1 MDQVKVYSYL
11 RFSDPRQSTGTSIER
26 QTQYARQ
33 WAAVHGLK
41 LDESLSLRDEGLS
54 AYHQK
59 HIKQGALGTFLEAV
73 QDGLIAEGSVLIV
86 ESLDRLSRAEPILA
100 QGQLSLII
108 NAGITVVTASDNKE
122 YNREKLKANPMDLVY
137 SLLVMIRAHEESD
150 IKSKRVKAAL
160 KSRLKGW
167 IDGTYRGRIAA
178 GSTPQ
183 WLSWSTDHW
192 EVITDRAQAYQ
203 IAVKLYRQGK
213 TSKSIIFHLKNLGLA
228 MNENGLPKPNN
239 LATLL
244 RNPAL
249 TGVKI
254 VSVDGEKFELNDY
267 YPALISNRD
276 RKSLFLPRH
285 KRHRKPDD
293 IASVVTGSKLLR
305 CGYCDSAVVGG
316 NSLQRKRRP
325 NGTPQDGH
333 RRLHCC
339 GNNKP
344 KRRRCTTSA
353 SCSVVPVENAI
364 MAYCSH
370 SQSLQP
376 SHEAPNTTL
385 HENWAQLM
393 DGVNSLDFDAREM
406 AQYLIKETFQKII
419 IYMNGFTPT
428 KANGPIHTQPP
439 IDLTLIPK
447 HGEPKS
453 LHINRKTGEWVID
466 NSTINQSHSVA
477 VFHQAVESDEST
489 NSDT

>member
-11 RFSDPRQSTGTSIER
+11 RFSDPRQSTGTSIDR

-33 WAAVHGLK
+33 WAERYGLQ
-41 LDESLSLRDEGLS
+41 LDDALSLRDEGLS

-73 QDGLIAEGSVLIV
+73 KDGLIAEGSFLIV

-100 QGQLSLII
+100 QGQLALII
-108 NAGITVVTASDNKE
+108 NSGITVVTACDNKE
-122 YNREKLKANPMDLVY
+122 YNRERLRINPMDLVY

-160 KSRLKGW
+160 KTRLKEW
-167 IDGTYRGRIAA
+167 INGTYRGRIAA

-183 WLSWSTDHW
+183 WLNWSDDHW
-192 EVITDRAQAYQ
+192 QIIEDRAKAYQ

-213 TSKSIIFHLKNLGLA
+213 TSKSIIRHLKNLGLV
-228 MNENGLPKPNN
+228 MNGNGLPKPNN

-254 VSVDGEKFELNDY
+254 VSVDGERFELDGY
-267 YPALISNRD
+267 YPALISSRD
-276 RKSLFLPRH
+276 RKALFLPRH
-285 KRHRKPDD
+285 KRHRKPED
-293 IASVVTGSKLLR
+293 IASVVTGSNLLR

-316 NSLQRKRRP
+316 NSLQRKKRP
-325 NGTPQDGH
+325 NGAPQNGH

-344 KRRRCTTSA
+344 KRRKCTTRA

-364 MAYCSH
+364 IDYCSH
-370 SQSLQP
+370 SQNLQP
-376 SHEAPNTTL
+376 SLEKPHTILAED
-385 HENWAQLM
+385 WSKLM
-393 DGVNSLDFDAREM
+393 DGVNALDFDAREM
-406 AQYLIKETFQKII
+406 AQHLIKETFQKII
-419 IYMNGFTPT
+419 IYMNGITPT
-428 KANGPIHTQPP
+428 KANGPAHTQPP

-447 HGEPKS
+447 HGEPQA
-453 LHINRKTGEWVID
+453 LHVNRKTGEWAI
-466 NSTINQSHSVA
+466 
-477 VFHQAVESDEST
+477 DESRT
-489 NSDT
+489 HRPRLVKVFDHAAESGTTTDDNT